1 MSNHNDMPLTM
12 NSDTFAAFR
21 TDFDKLLAR
30 TIGNMEMKGTVE
42 ATITCK
48 FGISLEKQQTRDF
61 RSNGYDGCRDI
72 INPTIKHDIT
82 SVMQVKDKVSGKFH
96 GDYEMVFDR
105 DTHRY
110 LIRKVQDGQLDM
122 FDDDGNE
129 TGALG
134 LPAPDDYVDADEA
147 REDDGEE
154 NNAADA
160 APMTPFKWL
169 CGFIGEALVVSES
182 NGIYTV
188 RTTSNRVLISSA
200 ASEDSPLYCDAEKM
214 KGHLN
219 CINVVCV
226 GYGEDENGEPAN
238 VSIECEDC
246 NEVIFDM
253 DATSNN
259 AASVAADEETGDDGS
274 YEYEEPEST
283 EE

>member
-21 TDFDKLLAR
+21 NDFDKLLAR
-30 TIGNMEMKGTVE
+30 TICNMEMKGTVE

-48 FGISLEKQQTRDF
+48 FCISLEKQQTRDF

-105 DTHRY
+105 DTNRY
-110 LIRKVQDGQLDM
+110 LIRKVQDGQLDV

-129 TGALG
+129 IGALG
-134 LPAPDDYVDADEA
+134 LPAPDDFVDADED

-160 APMTPFKWL
+160 APMNPFKL
-169 CGFIGEALVVSES
+169 LREI
-182 NGIYTV
+182 I
-188 RTTSNRVLISSA
+188 
-200 ASEDSPLYCDAEKM
+200 K
-214 KGHLN
+214 
-219 CINVVCV
+219 
-226 GYGEDENGEPAN
+226 
-238 VSIECEDC
+238 
-246 NEVIFDM
+246 
-253 DATSNN
+253 
-259 AASVAADEETGDDGS
+259 AASVAAGEETCDDGS